1 MTGPQEDYL
10 NMLYAIKVIID
21 KYNSTWVANAVF
33 AASYGIVTTT
43 IPLIEQNRD
52 AQMTTSKGITTDKG
66 VKRVTLTDKA
76 LFIINRIQSYAT
88 VTVNNDLLESVH
100 FTQSTFDKSRDTDIV
115 GICDTIIAKANA
127 NITALATY
135 GVTAALVTDLQT
147 ALTAYSSYIA
157 KPRTVKAQ
165 SKNAT
170 ENLALYFKQAND
182 AVTTRLDLDIEV
194 YKTSKPDFYS
204 QYWTARVVIDTTGS
218 ASAVKGVVKV
228 KDSGEL
234 LKNVTLTF
242 TPNVTSL
249 AKTANATNS
258 AELVKKT
265 AEKGQF
271 RIANLA
277 EGTYMVTIHKIGYKD
292 QVITINVANGETT
305 QIIIELEKA

>member
-21 KYNSTWVANAVF
+21 KYNGTWVANAVF

-66 VKRVTLTDKA
+66 VKRTTLTDKA

-88 VTVNNDLLESVH
+88 VTANNDLLESVH

-249 AKTANATNS
+249 ARTVNATNS

-277 EGTYMVTIHKIGYKD
+277 EGTYIVTIHKIGYKD